1 MTIQRGKDLLLKL
14 DSTGASAFV
23 TIAGLRAR
31 SISLN
36 AGTVDV
42 THSES
47 PGEWRELLAGA
58 GVRSASLSGSGLFKD
73 QAADAALREVFFA
86 GTIRAW
92 QVILP
97 DFGTLQGLFQIS
109 ALEYSGQHDRE
120 MTFEISMESAG
131 QLIFTEAS

>member
-14 DSTGASAFV
+14 DSTGLGAFV

-36 AGTVDV
+36 AGTVDI

-58 GVRSASLSGSGLFKD
+58 GVRSASLSGAGLFKD
-73 QAADAALREVFFA
+73 GAADGAVRDVFFS
-86 GTIRAW
+86 GDIRAW
-92 QVILP
+92 QIILP
-97 DFGTLQGLFQIS
+97 DFGTIEGLFQIS
-109 ALEYSGQHDRE
+109 ALEYGGQHDRE

-131 QLIFTEAS
+131 QLSFTEAS

>member
-14 DSTGASAFV
+14 DSTGSSAFV

-47 PGEWRELLAGA
+47 EGEWRELLAGA
-58 GVRSASLSGSGLFKD
+58 GVRSASLSGAGLFTD
-73 QAADAALREVFFA
+73 GAADAAIRQVFFSGA
-86 GTIRAW
+86 LRAW

-97 DFGTLQGLFQIS
+97 DFGTLEGLFQIS
-109 ALEYSGQHDRE
+109 ALEFSGQHDRE
-120 MTFEISMESAG
+120 LTFEISMESAG
-131 QLIFTEAS
+131 ALTFTEAS

>member
-86 GTIRAW
+86 GAIRAW
-92 QVILP
+92 QIILP

>member
-14 DSTGASAFV
+14 DSTGSSAFV

-47 PGEWRELLAGA
+47 EGEWRELLAGA
-58 GVRSASLSGSGLFKD
+58 GVRSASLSGAGLFTD
-73 QAADAALREVFFA
+73 GAADEAIRQVFFSGA
-86 GTIRAW
+86 LRAW
-92 QVILP
+92 QIILP

-109 ALEYSGQHDRE
+109 ALEFSGQHDRE
-120 MTFEISMESAG
+120 LTFEISMESAG
-131 QLIFTEAS
+131 ALTFTEAS

>member
-14 DSTGASAFV
+14 DSTGSSAFV
-23 TIAGLRAR
+23 TIGGLRAR

-36 AGTVDV
+36 AGTVDI

-58 GVRSASLSGSGLFKD
+58 GVRSASLSGAGLFKD
-73 QAADAALREVFFA
+73 EAADAALREIFFS
-86 GTIRAW
+86 GVIRAW
-92 QVILP
+92 QIIVP
-97 DFGTLQGLFQIS
+97 DFGTMQGPFQIS
-109 ALEYSGQHDRE
+109 SLEYSGQHDRE

-131 QLIFTEAS
+131 QLTFTGAS

>member
-14 DSTGASAFV
+14 DSTGASSFV

-31 SISLN
+31 SLSLN
-36 AGTVDV
+36 AGTVDI

-58 GVRSASLSGSGLFKD
+58 GVRSASISGAGLFKD
-73 QAADAALREVFFA
+73 EAADVALREVFFA
-86 GTIRAW
+86 SAIRAW
-92 QVILP
+92 QIILP
-97 DFGTLQGLFQIS
+97 DFGILQGLFQIS

-131 QLIFTEAS
+131 QLVFTEAS